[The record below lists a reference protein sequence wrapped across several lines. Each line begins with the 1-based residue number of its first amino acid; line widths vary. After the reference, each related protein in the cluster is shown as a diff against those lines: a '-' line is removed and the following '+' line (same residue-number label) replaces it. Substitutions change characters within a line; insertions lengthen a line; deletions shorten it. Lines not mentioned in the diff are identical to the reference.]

1 MKEQIT
7 YDIFDKVDIRVG
19 TVISVKKNEKARKPS
34 LVVEVDF
41 GKEIGI
47 KQSSAQIT
55 HYYNEENL
63 KGKQVIG
70 VCNFPEKNIAGVVSQ
85 VLILGSIDKE
95 GKVILVHP
103 SQKSENGLANSINM
117 HPEILSIALFW
128 FVTAYTPGPNNVV
141 ASYSGFNFGITKTI
155 PHILGVT
162 LGFTS
167 LVFFLTIGLINVF
180 KLFPIIQVNNK
191 ISWNFIF
198 NLFAYKIAFSKT
210 SNETKKENP
219 VKFIE
224 TFFFQYLNPKG
235 VTVAI
240 IVVSTYV
247 ELGENYINYAT
258 QVVLLAFLF
267 SLTSITLWT
276 FIGKFLRKFA
286 TNDKFIKYFNYA
298 MSVLL
303 LLSIITFYI

>member
-1 MKEQIT
+1 
-7 YDIFDKVDIRVG
+7 
-19 TVISVKKNEKARKPS
+19 
-34 LVVEVDF
+34 
-41 GKEIGI
+41 
-47 KQSSAQIT
+47 
-55 HYYNEENL
+55 
-63 KGKQVIG
+63 
-70 VCNFPEKNIAGVVSQ
+70 
-85 VLILGSIDKE
+85 
-95 GKVILVHP
+95 
-103 SQKSENGLANSINM
+103 M
-117 HPEILSIALFW
+117 HPEIFSIALFW

-141 ASYSGFNFGITKTI
+141 ASYSGFNFGIAKTI

-167 LVFFLTIGLINVF
+167 LVIFLTIGLINVF
-180 KLFPIIQVNNK
+180 KLFPIIQVIIK
-191 ISWNFIF
+191 YLGT
-198 NLFAYKIAFSKT
+198 LFLIYLAYKIASST
-210 SNETKKENP
+210 NSEETKKENP

-224 TFFFQYLNPKG
+224 TFLFQYLNPKG
-235 VTVAI
+235 VSVAI

-267 SLTSITLWT
+267 SSTSITLWT

-286 TNDKFIKYFNYA
+286 TNEKFIKYFNYV

>member
-1 MKEQIT
+1 
-7 YDIFDKVDIRVG
+7 
-19 TVISVKKNEKARKPS
+19 
-34 LVVEVDF
+34 
-41 GKEIGI
+41 
-47 KQSSAQIT
+47 
-55 HYYNEENL
+55 
-63 KGKQVIG
+63 
-70 VCNFPEKNIAGVVSQ
+70 
-85 VLILGSIDKE
+85 
-95 GKVILVHP
+95 
-103 SQKSENGLANSINM
+103 M

-128 FVTAYTPGPNNVV
+128 FVTAYTPGPNNVI
-141 ASYSGFNFGITKTI
+141 ASYSGFNFGINKTI

-167 LVFFLTIGLINVF
+167 LVIFLVVGLINVF
-180 KLFPIIQVNNK
+180 KLFPIIQIVIK
-191 ISWNFIF
+191 YLGTVF
-198 NLFAYKIAFSKT
+198 LVYLAYKIAS
-210 SNETKKENP
+210 STKSTDVERENP

-247 ELGENYINYAT
+247 DYGENYVNYAT

-267 SLTSITLWT
+267 SLSSITLWT

-298 MSVLL
+298 MSGLL

>member
-1 MKEQIT
+1 
-7 YDIFDKVDIRVG
+7 
-19 TVISVKKNEKARKPS
+19 
-34 LVVEVDF
+34 
-41 GKEIGI
+41 
-47 KQSSAQIT
+47 
-55 HYYNEENL
+55 
-63 KGKQVIG
+63 
-70 VCNFPEKNIAGVVSQ
+70 
-85 VLILGSIDKE
+85 
-95 GKVILVHP
+95 
-103 SQKSENGLANSINM
+103 M

-141 ASYSGFNFGITKTI
+141 ASYSGFNFGIIKTI

-167 LVFFLTIGLINVF
+167 LVLFLSIGLINIF
-180 KLFPIIQVNNK
+180 KLFPLIQV
-191 ISWNFIF
+191 IMRYLGT
-198 NLFAYKIAFSKT
+198 LFLIYLAYKIAFSETT
-210 SNETKKENP
+210 SETKKENP

-247 ELGENYINYAT
+247 ELGENYIKYAT
-258 QVVLLAFLF
+258 QIVILAFLF
-267 SLTSITLWT
+267 SVTSITLWT
-276 FIGKFLRKFA
+276 FVGKFLRKFA
-286 TNDKFIKYFNYA
+286 TNDKFIKQFNYV

>member
-1 MKEQIT
+1 
-7 YDIFDKVDIRVG
+7 
-19 TVISVKKNEKARKPS
+19 
-34 LVVEVDF
+34 
-41 GKEIGI
+41 
-47 KQSSAQIT
+47 
-55 HYYNEENL
+55 
-63 KGKQVIG
+63 
-70 VCNFPEKNIAGVVSQ
+70 
-85 VLILGSIDKE
+85 
-95 GKVILVHP
+95 
-103 SQKSENGLANSINM
+103 M

-141 ASYSGFNFGITKTI
+141 ASYSGFNFGINKTI

-167 LVFFLTIGLINVF
+167 LVIFLVVGLINVF
-180 KLFPIIQVNNK
+180 KLFPIIQIVIK
-191 ISWNFIF
+191 YLGTVF
-198 NLFAYKIAFSKT
+198 LVYLAYKIAS
-210 SNETKKENP
+210 STKSTDVERENP

-247 ELGENYINYAT
+247 EYGENYINYAT
-258 QVVLLAFLF
+258 QIVLLAFLF
-267 SLTSITLWT
+267 SLSSITLWT

-286 TNDKFIKYFNYA
+286 TNDKFIKYFNYV
-298 MSVLL
+298 MSGLL

>member
-1 MKEQIT
+1 
-7 YDIFDKVDIRVG
+7 
-19 TVISVKKNEKARKPS
+19 
-34 LVVEVDF
+34 
-41 GKEIGI
+41 
-47 KQSSAQIT
+47 
-55 HYYNEENL
+55 
-63 KGKQVIG
+63 
-70 VCNFPEKNIAGVVSQ
+70 
-85 VLILGSIDKE
+85 
-95 GKVILVHP
+95 
-103 SQKSENGLANSINM
+103 M

-141 ASYSGFNFGITKTI
+141 ASYSGFNFGIAKTI

-167 LVFFLTIGLINVF
+167 LVIFLTIGLINIF
-180 KLFPIIQVNNK
+180 KLFLIIQVIIK
-191 ISWNFIF
+191 YLGTIF
-198 NLFAYKIAFSKT
+198 LIYLAYKIASST
-210 SNETKKENP
+210 NSDETKKENP
-219 VKFIE
+219 VKFLE
-224 TFFFQYLNPKG
+224 TFLFQYLNPKG
-235 VTVAI
+235 VMVAI

-267 SLTSITLWT
+267 SSTSITLWT

-286 TNDKFIKYFNYA
+286 TNEKFIKYFNYA